1 MVKKYVVRLSDE
13 ERQNLQEIVTTGK
26 RAAALINHARILL
39 KADCQQS
46 PGWRDQDIKEALD
59 ISLRT
64 IERVRKRFV
73 EEGLEAALSPRPH
86 PRRPRKLDG
95 TTEAHLVA
103 LCCSEPP
110 AGQGRWTLRLLA
122 QQMVE
127 LDYVDDIS
135 HESVRPTAKKNELQP
150 WRQSCWVIPPSQ
162 SAEFV
167 WHMEAVLTVYQTDYT
182 PNMPVICIDEASKQL
197 VKETRLPIPAQ
208 PGQPE
213 RVDYEYERNG
223 TANLFMVCEPMIG
236 WRRVT
241 VTERRTAVDYAHL
254 LKTLVDID
262 YAQAQKIIVIQD
274 NLNTHSPASL
284 YKAFEPAEAQRILSR
299 LEFCHTPKHGS
310 WLNMAEIELSV
321 LSRQCL
327 SRRIPDQETLKREVD
342 AWQDERNHQ
351 ETWIDWRFTTADAR
365 LKLQHLY
372 PSIDC

>member
-1 MVKKYVVRLSDE
+1 M
-13 ERQNLQEIVTTGK
+13 
-26 RAAALINHARILL
+26 
-39 KADCQQS
+39 
-46 PGWRDQDIKEALD
+46 
-59 ISLRT
+59 
-64 IERVRKRFV
+64 
-73 EEGLEAALSPRPH
+73 
-86 PRRPRKLDG
+86 
-95 TTEAHLVA
+95 
-103 LCCSEPP
+103 
-110 AGQGRWTLRLLA
+110 
-122 QQMVE
+122 
-127 LDYVDDIS
+127 
-135 HESVRPTAKKNELQP
+135 
-150 WRQSCWVIPPSQ
+150 
-162 SAEFV
+162 
-167 WHMEAVLTVYQTDYT
+167 
-182 PNMPVICIDEASKQL
+182 
-197 VKETRLPIPAQ
+197 
-208 PGQPE
+208 
-213 RVDYEYERNG
+213 DYEYERNG